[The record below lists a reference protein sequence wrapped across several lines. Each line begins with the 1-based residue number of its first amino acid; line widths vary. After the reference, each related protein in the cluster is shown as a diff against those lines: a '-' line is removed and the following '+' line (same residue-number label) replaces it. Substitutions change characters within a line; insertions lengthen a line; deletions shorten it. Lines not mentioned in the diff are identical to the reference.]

1 MTDTP
6 GRADDPIDDRRTDE
20 DRDISDVGLPGPGDH
35 TRTDDAA
42 DAVGGGD
49 VDVDGGPVSDDAALD
64 EVFPAE
70 GSG

>member
-42 DAVGGGD
+42 DAVDGGD

-64 EVFPAE
+64 EVFPPE